1 MGIGEGTNS
10 DTQESKK
17 KVPKNFSKKL
27 VRIGISV
34 QIDSEG
40 SCADF
45 DTSKFLKNIF
55 RKWFS
60 KRQNSWLCN

>member
-1 MGIGEGTNS
+1 MGIGEGVNF
-10 DTQESKK
+10 DTRESKK

-40 SCADF
+40 RYADF
-45 DTSKFLKNIF
+45 DTSKNYENIF

-60 KRQNSWLCN
+60 KYQISWLCN